1 MLLGWTVLYT
11 IFVAVAN
18 PYAKRYHYYRGLAT
32 QSAAVVIFVLYC
44 LLTKIS
50 DEMYL
55 ASFRMIAIA
64 VLAVLLL
71 NLLSN
76 LTFIAIAI
84 RKQVSAENK
93 VRRELK
99 EQPKKE
105 IEQLEMNLIRNMKDR
120 LERTYRGNA
129 SLNETMWRRAS
140 DD

>member
-1 MLLGWTVLYT
+1 
-11 IFVAVAN
+11 
-18 PYAKRYHYYRGLAT
+18 
-32 QSAAVVIFVLYC
+32 
-44 LLTKIS
+44 
-50 DEMYL
+50 
-55 ASFRMIAIA
+55 MIAIA